1 RVEVTAEGEPVE
13 PVPAPDPSRFEHITR
28 VTDAEVVEVEWIDET
43 SLRYSPGCWRDVFTN
58 RPWVQHNLATGE
70 SQPLEGHPRA
80 AEITPLVLELT
91 DLTDP
96 LLFNRSF
103 FSFAPGHR
111 RAIYQTR
118 LNTLMT
124 TEPDGSFR
132 RVL

>member
-1 RVEVTAEGEPVE
+1 
-13 PVPAPDPSRFEHITR
+13 
-28 VTDAEVVEVEWIDET
+28 DET

-91 DLTDP
+91 ELTDP
-96 LLFNRSF
+96 ILFNRSF

-132 RVL
+132 RVLYETLFNITLQGINWHKNSGTMLAYYHGGYGDE